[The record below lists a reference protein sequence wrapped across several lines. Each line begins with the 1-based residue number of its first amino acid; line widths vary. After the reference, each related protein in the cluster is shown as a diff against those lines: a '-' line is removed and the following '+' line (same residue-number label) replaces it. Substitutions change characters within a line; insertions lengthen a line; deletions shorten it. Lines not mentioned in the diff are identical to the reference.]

1 MEAAGPGQWKKDLL
15 VRDFLPSR
23 FAWRRLFAIVVF
35 AAFFCNVL
43 SLWLFPSFEALK
55 QYDIWQSVCIQTF
68 WERAKPLRDYTPFLN
83 HPIFKKV
90 FSGECFDLRVLFVTL
105 FWIEFFVTFPLFR
118 LSTLSLSGRLF
129 VQPSP
134 WPEQCISKSKGNIEI
149 WPQNSLHFETIFLI
163 PRCVHWNRLENYHQ
177 PAYIRPWKINL
188 NDSFEFPRIVRLKF
202 QQNSLVA
209 FFFFGW

>member
-1 MEAAGPGQWKKDLL
+1 MTFCLRVSLGGGSSLL
-15 VRDFLPSR
+15 LYLLPSSVTSSR
-23 FAWRRLFAIVVF
+23 FDCFHHSRHWNNMISDSLFVF
-35 AAFFCNVL
+35 KHFENEQ
-43 SLWLFPSFEALK
+43 SLFEITRHFLTT
-55 QYDIWQSVCIQTF
+55 QS
-68 WERAKPLRDYTPFLN
+68 LRKF
-83 HPIFKKV
+83 

-134 WPEQCISKSKGNIEI
+134 WPEQCTSKSKGNIEI

-209 FFFFGW
+209 FFFSGGRRTNRMTDMS